1 MEFLLKK
8 AGIDGAV
15 LEYKIRLNGLAECNA
30 GKNGQTSGLPR
41 TETLR
46 IHVMQV
52 THIFNL
58 FNRLQN
64 NHV

>member
-41 TETLR
+41 TET
-46 IHVMQV
+46 
-52 THIFNL
+52 
-58 FNRLQN
+58 
-64 NHV
+64 